1 MIILYCIFVTGSEN
15 LQCDNSVFLLQVQ
28 RIYSVIILVNVNV
41 NQGLLEI
48 NVIGVRAIIMI
59 LDHMAVS
66 KYLWTKPINY
76 LLDNC
81 TVVPLLSGQISD
93 AQR

>member
-1 MIILYCIFVTGSEN
+1 MVVGMLLTSQGNTLRRAFITGSEN

-48 NVIGVRAIIMI
+48 NVIG
-59 LDHMAVS
+59 
-66 KYLWTKPINY
+66 P
-76 LLDNC
+76 
-81 TVVPLLSGQISD
+81 
-93 AQR
+93 